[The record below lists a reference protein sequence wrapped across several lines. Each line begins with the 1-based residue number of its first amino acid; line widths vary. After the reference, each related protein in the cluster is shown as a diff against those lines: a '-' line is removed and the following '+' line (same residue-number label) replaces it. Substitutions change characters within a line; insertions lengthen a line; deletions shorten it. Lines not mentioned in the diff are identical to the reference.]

1 MKKTEALRLLTA
13 VKCPQNVIDHCI
25 AVSEKAVSIAKKAQK
40 DHDVDMHVVE
50 IGGLL
55 HDIGR
60 ACTHGIDHGIVG
72 AHLLRERGINGKL
85 QRICERHLCAGIP
98 KQVAESIGLP
108 PQDYVPQTMEEKI
121 ICHADNLTN
130 HTLEELQAGWKD
142 FFGTENG
149 KTIVALL
156 DNLHRELEKYL

>member
-1 MKKTEALRLLTA
+1 MNKAEALELLVA
-13 VKCPQNVIDHCI
+13 VKCPQNVIDHCV
-25 AVSEKAVSIAKKAQK
+25 AVSKKAVSIAEKVQE
-40 DHDVDMHVVE
+40 DHDVDIHLVE

-60 ACTHGIDHGIVG
+60 ACTHGVDHGIVG
-72 AHLLRERGINGKL
+72 ARLLEERGINSKL

-108 PQDYVPQTMEEKI
+108 PRDYVPQTREEKI

-130 HTLEELQAGWKD
+130 HTLEELRAGWKN
-142 FFGTENG
+142 FFGTDNG
-149 KTIVALL
+149 RIIVDLL
-156 DNLHRELEKYL
+156 DNLHRELEQYL